1 MNHDAASTPPLAAD
15 KKMDAVDI
23 QRVLLERICLLR
35 YKPDDQLKEALLAA
49 EFGVSRTPV
58 RDALNR
64 ISHLGLIE
72 SRNGVGTVV
81 MQLSAEQIQH
91 VYEMRLELASL
102 IGRVSPIT
110 PGPAHLT
117 ALLSLLEDA
126 RVLQQSFDPDGY
138 VLINHRLNAL
148 IVTMIGNQSLR
159 AMWQQTYFQAASTWY
174 RVAELLGPVVG
185 DTLINELSELI
196 EAVKMGDAEALGY
209 VERVHINYG
218 YTKVKQLF
226 L

>member
-174 RVAELLGPVVG
+174 RVAELLGPAVG